1 MKHACGENPRRV
13 YGNTRMDNIW
23 AFREVYDTARK
34 IKEKQ
39 DAYCLGALNKG
50 WNSFGNFPEEPK
62 WEALVDILRGRV
74 KVNQAILIIILV
86 TVFTITTCRYKCI
99 AMRKWA

>member
-39 DAYCLGALNKG
+39 DAYCEKALNNEWTSLG
-50 WNSFGNFPEEPK
+50 DFPEELK

-74 KVNQAILIIILV
+74 KVNQAVLIIV
-86 TVFTITTCRYKCI
+86 
-99 AMRKWA
+99 